1 MYLQH
6 SQPFFKLMSMLV
18 EFGAG
23 PPGLPPFTQ
32 YVLQKFWEVNEAM
45 QKFCLLLNCIPWRK
59 SIRKGTQL
67 YTFKAKLEN
76 KWAHF
81 NFFYKL

>member
-45 QKFCLLLNCIPWRK
+45 QKFCLLLNCILWHQN
-59 SIRKGTQL
+59 IRKGTQL
-67 YTFKAKLEN
+67 YTFKAKLEK

>member
-1 MYLQH
+1 MIFLYNLVYLQH

-32 YVLQKFWEVNEAM
+32 YVLQKFWEVNEAI
-45 QKFCLLLNCIPWRK
+45 QNFCLLLNCIPWRK
-59 SIRKGTQL
+59 NIRKERNYIL
-67 YTFKAKLEN
+67 SKLSL
-76 KWAHF
+76 KV
-81 NFFYKL
+81 